1 MKLSELAGAI
11 DGVTTKMRKIKG
23 EVEKL
28 RASTADVQL
37 PPEAQPA
44 FDQLTALTQET
55 DDLNPDRP

>member
-28 RASTADVQL
+28 KASTADVQV
-37 PPEAQPA
+37 PSEAQQA
-44 FDQLTALTQET
+44 FDQLTAFTQET
-55 DDLNPDRP
+55 DDLNPDQP